1 MVEIYKK
8 IRYVKFTY
16 IYTGFYM
23 FFFLGLIFLLNL
35 EGDIF
40 EKVGYNN
47 NKNNNNNNNNNNI
60 LSTAWA
66 NEING
71 TNNSDNITGTQSKDI
86 IKGLNGNDTITGKEA
101 GDDISG
107 GSGDDIIFG
116 NGGRDVLRGK
126 AGNDRI
132 EGEKGNDRIYG
143 DRGNDILIGGS
154 GNDTFT
160 GGIGRDVFICSTGN
174 DTITDFNI
182 TQSDTTPQQN
192 DCEKIRYDNTDYY
205 ISFQQ
210 KQEDKQYEEAVDRS
224 VHIENTI
231 EDDKYEP
238 KKSGSNNGFFFGLF
252 K

>member
-1 MVEIYKK
+1 MLEINAKF
-8 IRYVKFTY
+8 RSVKFNF

-23 FFFLGLIFLLNL
+23 FSFLWLIFLLNL
-35 EGDIF
+35 EGGVF
-40 EKVGYNN
+40 ENDGYKSS
-47 NKNNNNNNNNNNI
+47 KNNNYNI
-60 LSTAWA
+60 LNMAWA

-71 TNNSDNITGTQSKDI
+71 TNKSDNITGTQSNDI
-86 IKGLNGNDTITGKEA
+86 IKGLNGNDTIIGKEA

-143 DRGNDILIGGS
+143 DRGNDILIGGP

-160 GGIGRDVFICSTGN
+160 GGLGRDVFICSTGN
-174 DTITDFNI
+174 DIITDFNI
-182 TQSDTTPQQN
+182 TQNDTTPQQN

-210 KQEDKQYEEAVDRS
+210 KQEGEQHEEAEES
-224 VHIENTI
+224 SIHIESTAKA
-231 EDDKYEP
+231 EKYEQ
-238 KKSGSNNGFFFGLF
+238 KKSSSNNGFFFGLF

>member
-8 IRYVKFTY
+8 IRYVKFNF

-47 NKNNNNNNNNNNI
+47 NKNNNNNNI

-107 GSGDDIIFG
+107 GSGD
-116 NGGRDVLRGK
+116 
-126 AGNDRI
+126 
-132 EGEKGNDRIYG
+132 Y
-143 DRGNDILIGGS
+143 ILIGGS

-231 EDDKYEP
+231 EDEKYEQ

>member
-8 IRYVKFTY
+8 IRYVKFNF

-23 FFFLGLIFLLNL
+23 FSFLWLIFLLNL

-47 NKNNNNNNNNNNI
+47 NKNNNNNNNI
-60 LSTAWA
+60 LSTAWG

-116 NGGRDVLRGK
+116 NEGRDILRGK

-182 TQSDTTPQQN
+182 TQNDTTPQQN